1 MEYTYTNYMTLQEFK
16 EETGYDVGSRAE
28 QGDLN
33 TKVEAANNFMQDSFN
48 ELKTLISSKK
58 GIYWTKNFLQD
69 ILTDADENPVIK
81 MMAEGF
87 REAFKQ
93 LALYRWE
100 AGDPDAVGD
109 SNLPRYNEKTIE
121 ALTIARIIPRGI

>member
-1 MEYTYTNYMTLQEFK
+1 MEYTYANYMTLQEFK

>member
-16 EETGYDVGSRAE
+16 DETGYDVTSRAE
-28 QGDLN
+28 EGDLA
-33 TKVEAANNFMQDSFN
+33 TKEEAANNFMQDSFN
-48 ELKTLISSKK
+48 ELKTLISSKR
-58 GIYWTKNFLQD
+58 GPYWTNNFLQD
-69 ILTDADENPVIK
+69 ILTDADNNQVIK

-100 AGDPDAVGD
+100 TGDPDALGD

>member
-1 MEYTYTNYMTLQEFK
+1 MEYTYKNYMTLQEFK

-33 TKVEAANNFMQDSFN
+33 TKEEAANNFMQDSFN
-48 ELKTLISSKK
+48 ELKTLIASKR
-58 GIYWTKNFLQD
+58 GPYWTNNFLQD
-69 ILTDADENPVIK
+69 ILTDANTNPVIK
-81 MMAEGF
+81 VMAEGF

-109 SNLPRYNEKTIE
+109 SNLPRYSEKTIE
-121 ALTIARIIPRGI
+121 ALTIARIIPRGV